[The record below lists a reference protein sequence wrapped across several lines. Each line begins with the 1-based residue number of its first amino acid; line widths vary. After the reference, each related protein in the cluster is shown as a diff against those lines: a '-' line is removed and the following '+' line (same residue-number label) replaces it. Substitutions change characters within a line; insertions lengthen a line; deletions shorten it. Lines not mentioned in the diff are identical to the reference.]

1 MEALPQECID
11 YLDVIAQKKP
21 LFEEQFV
28 EEEFSPEMEKYLKR
42 LSKVQRKILQALA
55 DDKTEGEIK
64 EELHIDD
71 KLYRDS
77 IKAIYSNENIR
88 YIIKLR
94 K

>member
-1 MEALPQECID
+1 
-11 YLDVIAQKKP
+11 
-21 LFEEQFV
+21 
-28 EEEFSPEMEKYLKR
+28 MEKYLKR

-55 DDKTEGEIK
+55 DDKSEDEIK
-64 EELHIDD
+64 AELHIDN

-88 YIIKLR
+88 YISKLR